1 MQIVIT
7 HRRSSR
13 ERGDEPTLYA
23 LNVGTPQSA
32 TASRPTPVGEKL
44 HQGGGVEST
53 PPPWGKNS
61 APQQKSLDK
70 TGGQE
75 KHASTKSTSQ
85 ILPTSNTGGSA
96 RGEMPYILASHVN
109 PTTTSQPRHLLP
121 MLGEAAVSGTTAD
134 STPTPLA
141 LLLRHHPWT
150 VSKHARQTRQERY
163 SAVISPPPVGPHTRN
178 GNRPLSPRTS
188 RPERQTPRRLRA
200 TDTSHLDSVI
210 TEFSSEFRDELH
222 LRSNRSQARNLL
234 ASSGAGEASFVMICY
249 EARSRMRA
257 QGGAP
262 ARSIPRNQM
271 AYFFA
276 VLRELLHT
284 RRPPGAPR
292 ANGILEPQLQGNA
305 S

>member
-13 ERGDEPTLYA
+13 ERGDEPTRYA

-32 TASRPTPVGEKL
+32 TASRLTPVGEKL

-61 APQQKSLDK
+61 APQQKDLAK
-70 TGGQE
+70 TERQE

-96 RGEMPYILASHVN
+96 RGEPPPIPSSHIN
-109 PTTTSQPRHLLP
+109 PTTTSQPRHLSP
-121 MLGEAAVSGTTAD
+121 MPGETAVSGTTAD
-134 STPTPLA
+134 STPTPVA

-150 VSKHARQTRQERY
+150 VGKHARQKRQERY
-163 SAVISPPPVGPHTRN
+163 SAVITSPPVGPPTRN
-178 GNRPLSPRTS
+178 GNHPLSPPTS
-188 RPERQTPRRLRA
+188 RPARQTPRRSSG

-234 ASSGAGEASFVMICY
+234 ASSGTGEASFVMICY

-257 QGGAP
+257 QGGAR
-262 ARSIPRNQM
+262 ARSTPRNQM

-284 RRPPGAPR
+284 RRRPGAPR
-292 ANGILEPQLQGNA
+292 ANGIPEPQLQGNT